1 MIYEARRKRLVSIES
16 VDQLLA
22 VKARRGRPGVRK
34 LRAKLQKARRHELP
48 PESDPE
54 ALLFQCCR
62 ARGLERAGV
71 AVLIHEGRFVG
82 RFDGAFPQIS
92 VLFEYQSMEF
102 HQNEDEIARANDRRL
117 AALAAG
123 WYVLEARWWDLPS
136 GGHKFA
142 AVRSRRS

>member
-1 MIYEARRKRLVSIES
+1 M
-16 VDQLLA
+16 
-22 VKARRGRPGVRK
+22 
-34 LRAKLQKARRHELP
+34 LQY
-48 PESDPE
+48 
-54 ALLFQCCR
+54 
-62 ARGLERAGV
+62 
-71 AVLIHEGRFVG
+71 VLIHEGRFVG

-123 WYVLEARWWDLPS
+123 WYVLEARWWDLAS